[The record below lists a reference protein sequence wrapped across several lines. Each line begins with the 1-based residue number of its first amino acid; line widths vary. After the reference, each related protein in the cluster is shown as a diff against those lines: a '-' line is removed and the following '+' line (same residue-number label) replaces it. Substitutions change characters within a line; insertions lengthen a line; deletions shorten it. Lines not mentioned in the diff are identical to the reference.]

1 MIDQQQGPEQSA
13 ETRRRSAGIV
23 AFVAGLVLTLA
34 FFAFFPG
41 LPHVIDWGAISSSPS
56 WWERSPD
63 GSARYGCGTGAE
75 RTGETVWAPASVNL
89 R

>member
-1 MIDQQQGPEQSA
+1 MIDQQQGPGQSE

-41 LPHVIDWGAISSSPS
+41 LPHVIDWGAIVVAVLAGALAR
-56 WWERSPD
+56 WICQAWMRKRD
-63 GSARYGCGTGAE
+63 GESE
-75 RTGETVWAPASVNL
+75 
-89 R
+89 